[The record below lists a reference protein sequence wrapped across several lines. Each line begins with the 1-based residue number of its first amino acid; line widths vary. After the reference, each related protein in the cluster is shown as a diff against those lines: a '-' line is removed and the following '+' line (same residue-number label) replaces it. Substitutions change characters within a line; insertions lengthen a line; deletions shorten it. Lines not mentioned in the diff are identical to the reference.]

1 MTPRHSTVALALAGL
16 ALPLAAAEETLTVC
30 PSGCDFTS
38 VIEAV
43 ESAADGDVIQL
54 SAGTYLEGTT
64 IVIDKALTLR
74 GAGSKDGQATTVLDG
89 AGLHRIVD
97 ASTGQMVTIEDIRF
111 QNGLGGVSTLPYDGG
126 GAIHSG
132 DNLFVRNC
140 EFVDNAT
147 NDYSSGGAISTYFA
161 NGVGVLIEDCR
172 FTGNTSTLNGGAIA
186 LTRSFGTLRN
196 CTFESNESI
205 GQNGGQGG
213 AIHIQAADDV
223 VRFLDCTFTGNSAS
237 DTGEYA
243 GYDGAG
249 GALSMGNGSS
259 CIMLGCAFSG
269 NQADR
274 GGAVYTDHSLPR
286 SITSSTFES
295 NSVGAIYVDFW
306 ELEFQICEPGPWG
319 NIEAPEIQ
327 IVNST
332 FSSNSVGSEE
342 RGNLGTAITSD
353 YTNLSLIGSTFSNN
367 GGDATDVLI
376 LDRSGCPD
384 SFSPPLGAYD
394 NSFQD
399 NQGTLFSNYTD
410 EVRFAAN
417 TICGTDQSVG
427 SDDWVDSFFFE
438 NFPEDYPLAD
448 MGNDFHDSCEDV
460 PSGDN
465 PLDAN
470 GDGVYD
476 AEDVRLSMA
485 EFGIVEAGP
494 CPADT
499 NADGAVDGQ
508 DLAAVLANWGLPCG
522 P

>member
-1 MTPRHSTVALALAGL
+1 
-16 ALPLAAAEETLTVC
+16 
-30 PSGCDFTS
+30 
-38 VIEAV
+38 
-43 ESAADGDVIQL
+43 
-54 SAGTYLEGTT
+54 
-64 IVIDKALTLR
+64 
-74 GAGSKDGQATTVLDG
+74 
-89 AGLHRIVD
+89 
-97 ASTGQMVTIEDIRF
+97 
-111 QNGLGGVSTLPYDGG
+111 
-126 GAIHSG
+126 
-132 DNLFVRNC
+132 
-140 EFVDNAT
+140 
-147 NDYSSGGAISTYFA
+147 
-161 NGVGVLIEDCR
+161 
-172 FTGNTSTLNGGAIA
+172 
-186 LTRSFGTLRN
+186 
-196 CTFESNESI
+196 
-205 GQNGGQGG
+205 
-213 AIHIQAADDV
+213 
-223 VRFLDCTFTGNSAS
+223 
-237 DTGEYA
+237 
-243 GYDGAG
+243 
-249 GALSMGNGSS
+249 MGNGSRCFMS
-259 CIMLGCAFSG
+259 GCAFSG

-274 GGAVYTDHSLPR
+274 GGAVYANHSLPE
-286 SITSSTFES
+286 SVVGSTFES
-295 NSVGAIYVDFW
+295 NSGGAIYLDNY
-306 ELEFQICEPGPWG
+306 ESEFMLCYPGPWG
-319 NIEAPEIQ
+319 NVEASEMT

-332 FSSNSVGSEE
+332 FSSNSVGSED

-353 YTNLSLIGSTFSNN
+353 YTDLSLIGSTFSNN

-384 SFSPPLGAYD
+384 SFSPSLGAYD

-427 SDDWVDSFFFE
+427 LDDWVESFFLL
-438 NFPEDYPLAD
+438 NLPEDFTVAD